1 MREIKE
7 DGWMP
12 VDRRKNVGIIKLLAY
27 IENMGH
33 LEAHYLK
40 KCQQRF
46 LVVYRHE
53 VLWYMLNSFKF
64 RQFKIKVF
72 TKYLE

>member
-40 KCQQRF
+40 KCQQK
-46 LVVYRHE
+46 
-53 VLWYMLNSFKF
+53 VLWYTGMKSCGAYLFHLNLGNSKSKF
-64 RQFKIKVF
+64 SQNI
-72 TKYLE
+72 